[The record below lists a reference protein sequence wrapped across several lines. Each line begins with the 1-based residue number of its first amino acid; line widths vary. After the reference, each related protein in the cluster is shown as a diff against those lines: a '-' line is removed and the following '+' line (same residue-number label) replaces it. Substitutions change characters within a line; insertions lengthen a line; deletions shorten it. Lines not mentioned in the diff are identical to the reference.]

1 MAELIKNILR
11 FIWKW
16 TKRLAIAFFVLS
28 IFSVI
33 LFRFVP
39 IPVTPLMLLRCIDQK
54 MKGQHMVLDKKW
66 EPIEN
71 ISPNLQLAVFCSE
84 DQKFF
89 EHHGFNFE
97 AIKDAWKH
105 DEHSKRVVGAS
116 TISQQTAKNVFLST
130 RRSWIRKGFEAY
142 FTILTELFWSKK
154 RIMEVYLNV
163 VELGKGIYG
172 AEAAS
177 EFYYHKPAKNLTQK
191 EAAALASILPDPL
204 KWSPVKPG
212 PNLAERQQWIV
223 DQMNNYGSIDYKHPP
238 ATTTSK
244 TP

>member
-1 MAELIKNILR
+1 MAQRIKNILK

-16 TKRLAIAFFVLS
+16 TKRIALAFFALS

-54 MKGQHMVLDKKW
+54 IKGNSMKLDKTW
-66 EPIEN
+66 VSIDE
-71 ISPNLQLAVFCSE
+71 ISPNLQLAAFCSE
-84 DQKFF
+84 DQDFLN
-89 EHHGFNFE
+89 HHGFNFA

-105 DEHSKRVVGAS
+105 DEHSKRLRGAS

-130 RRSWIRKGFEAY
+130 RRSWIRKGFETY
-142 FTILTELFWSKK
+142 FTFLIELFWSKK

-177 EFYYHKPAKNLTQK
+177 EFYYHKPAKDLTIP

-212 PNLAERQQWIV
+212 PYLTERIQWIQ
-223 DQMNNYGSIDYKHPP
+223 DQMYHYGTLDYKHPP
-238 ATTTSK
+238 K
-244 TP
+244 QP

>member
-1 MAELIKNILR
+1 MAERIKNILH

-16 TKRLAIAFFVLS
+16 FKRIALAFFALS
-28 IFSVI
+28 VFSVI
-33 LFRFVP
+33 LFRWVP
-39 IPVTPLMLLRCIDQK
+39 IPITPLMLFRLIDQK
-54 MKGQHMVLDKKW
+54 AAGQPMKLDKTW

-71 ISPNLQLAVFCSE
+71 ISPYLALAAFCSE
-84 DQKFF
+84 DQDFF
-89 EHHGFNFE
+89 RHHGFNWD

-105 DEHSKRVVGAS
+105 DERSKRIRGAS

-142 FTILTELFWSKK
+142 FTVLTELFWSKK

-177 EFYYHKPAKNLTQK
+177 QFYYHKHAKDLTPQQ
-191 EAAALASILPDPL
+191 AAALASILPDPL
-204 KWSPVKPG
+204 KWSPNKPG
-212 PNLAERQQWIV
+212 AYLQDRQQWILE
-223 DQMNNYGSIDYKHPP
+223 QMDNYGSLDFEKPP
-238 ATTTSK
+238 K
-244 TP
+244 